1 MILKIISQLERVRAR
16 LWGAARH
23 FAPALRSRARS
34 APALRSQCERAGA
47 LLSKSTP
54 PVCLF
59 WEHLRSRAR
68 GAPAV
73 RAQCERR
80 RAPRPSG
87 RGRVRGGGVGGECER
102 TAGAVRAQVRAQCA
116 RARKRGKEG
125 GGMGRLGLTADRRF

>member
-68 GAPAV
+68 SVLAV
-73 RAQCERR
+73 RAQCGRR
-80 RAPRPSG
+80 RAPRPPG
-87 RGRVRGGGVGGECER
+87 RGRVRGGGTGGECER
-102 TAGAVRAQVRAQCA
+102 TAGAVRAQVRAQVRP
-116 RARKRGKEG
+116 RAQKGQRG
-125 GGMGRLGLTADRRF
+125 GG